1 MINVFNNPQKYIE
14 EINDSIKMEKISV
27 YPGKSMAVVFLTK
40 FCPVECPFCF
50 FHSKQKKDE
59 AITEQNEFSTDGIVK
74 LSDFLNS
81 VNVET
86 LEISG
91 GGEPFEN
98 FEQLVQLIK
107 MVKSDKIII
116 VTSGYWATN
125 EGQTSKVLNIINEIV
140 QTKNDEVDV
149 TLRLSADKFH
159 AIKVPGDN
167 VKNIVNC
174 FDENRGVWNNFRLKI
189 HTIENDNTFF
199 NLISNDVVLMAQS
212 NNKYKASTTS
222 GYVFDVE
229 VAKMF
234 YPNLKVNLN
243 NYDSSQRAK
252 NVFLKDIESSPL
264 NNLSIY
270 RDREGKYGLDF
281 LIDYSGNITTWG
293 NYQIEN
299 IPNIYIDDKSEIMK
313 KIYRDPISYSFLT
326 LSYNQRDALVREI
339 NEKAADRA
347 MCINIR
353 DYSGA
358 YLLQEKDTQLFYQ
371 LAVVKHFVEEGLIS
385 KMALNSLSSD
395 LKDVFSLNKDELK
408 RLYNESNFDI
418 IKQIS
423 KEQMNNEILY
433 DLCDLVNCGHYTIKD
448 IETYKQIVQ
457 FLKDKEINKE
467 NQQERLTSY
476 LSNKQNYNE
485 PTKNEKEGLDKKE

>member
-1 MINVFNNPQKYIE
+1 M
-14 EINDSIKMEKISV
+14 
-27 YPGKSMAVVFLTK
+27 
-40 FCPVECPFCF
+40 
-50 FHSKQKKDE
+50 
-59 AITEQNEFSTDGIVK
+59 
-74 LSDFLNS
+74 
-81 VNVET
+81 NVET

-149 TLRLSADKFH
+149 TLRLSVDKFH

-174 FDENRGVWNNFRLKI
+174 FDENRDIWNNFRLKI

-252 NVFLKDIESSPL
+252 NVFLKDIESNPL

-358 YLLQEKDTQLFYQ
+358 YLL
-371 LAVVKHFVEEGLIS
+371 
-385 KMALNSLSSD
+385 
-395 LKDVFSLNKDELK
+395 
-408 RLYNESNFDI
+408 
-418 IKQIS
+418 
-423 KEQMNNEILY
+423 
-433 DLCDLVNCGHYTIKD
+433 
-448 IETYKQIVQ
+448 
-457 FLKDKEINKE
+457 
-467 NQQERLTSY
+467 
-476 LSNKQNYNE
+476 
-485 PTKNEKEGLDKKE
+485 